1 MAALTLFTAQPRAPA
16 NPGLVNSR
24 ERPQIM
30 LLTLAEDP
38 ETKGALDPM
47 PGSWAARPGSLRV
60 CMEGGMEAG
69 I

>member
-1 MAALTLFTAQPRAPA
+1 
-16 NPGLVNSR
+16 
-24 ERPQIM
+24 M